1 MSANATIN
9 SAALPSTSPPA
20 LPLKPLDPLRELAA
34 VGMFVKRDY
43 LQQTHFLFSFLTAL
57 VASAFPLVIYGIIAQ
72 FGAQVP
78 AAQQLAG
85 GYINFVISGMAL
97 NVLLGTALA
106 GPYSSLL
113 ESFWNN
119 RLEIILASP
128 LRLPVFIT
136 GLSAGRYVEALMR
149 VAIYLGGATWF
160 LGFVWP
166 GAGGLLA
173 ALTVLLPALL
183 ACTGLGLAAASSLY
197 TLDARGGQDPVR
209 FIVETIAG
217 LLAGVYFPLQVL
229 PEWAQWIGCAVPH
242 TYAIDGVRRALFGA
256 TSVPLLPLH
265 AASPLSPYWTDVVL
279 LLLYALL
286 ALPLGWRLFK
296 HGIQLARRDG
306 RLSRWS

>member
-1 MSANATIN
+1 VSALKDV
-9 SAALPSTSPPA
+9 AAWRGP
-20 LPLKPLDPLRELAA
+20 KPIGPLRELAA
-34 VGMFVKRDY
+34 MGMFIKRDY
-43 LQQTHFLFSFLTAL
+43 LQQTHFIVSFLTAL
-57 VASAFPLVIYGIIAQ
+57 VASAFPLVIYGIIAR
-72 FGAQVP
+72 FGQAVPEAQ
-78 AAQQLAG
+78 ALAG
-85 GYINFVISGMAL
+85 GYINFVISGMTL

-119 RLEIILASP
+119 RIEIILASP

-149 VAIYLGGATWF
+149 MAIYLGGATLF
-160 LGFVWP
+160 LNFTWP
-166 GAGGLLA
+166 ALSGILA
-173 ALTVLLPALL
+173 ALGVLIPALL

-217 LLAGVYFPLQVL
+217 LFSGVYFPLQVL
-229 PEWAQWIGCAVPH
+229 PAWAQWIGCLAPH
-242 TYAIDGVRRALFGA
+242 TYAIDGVRRILFGVE
-256 TSVPLLPLH
+256 SVPPLPIHGVIPLPPVWADGLILTLF
-265 AASPLSPYWTDVVL
+265 AALTVPI
-279 LLLYALL
+279 
-286 ALPLGWRLFK
+286 GWRLFK